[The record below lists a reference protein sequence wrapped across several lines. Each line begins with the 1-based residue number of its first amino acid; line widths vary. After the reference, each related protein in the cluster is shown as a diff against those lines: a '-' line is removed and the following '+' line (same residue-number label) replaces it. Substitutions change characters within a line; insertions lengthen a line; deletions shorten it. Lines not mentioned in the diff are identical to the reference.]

1 MFEMGGV
8 YISASRGASEI
19 IQAFETIG
27 IDVSNIHFIDLVSS
41 GILGGTNVQ
50 YNNVSFVDS
59 PIMLESILLRT
70 LYWLRTAPNLRN
82 FVFIDSVN
90 SLAIYNEEKM
100 LAEYLHTFINTFRQ
114 REVLSVILN
123 IPDQVPPSVLSNLI
137 YCQMTL
143 SIGSSGHSLE
153 ERSINMD
160 FSKDDLEFFGDVG
173 SFGVP
178 KFDNA
183 MRGGVPRGFLVI
195 GFTETGCGAELFG
208 KQFTAPAEES
218 ENTKY
223 ISTNESRTEIARVF
237 NNTLA
242 NGYFCQNY
250 AVRNTIQRFL
260 KKNYWQAVIV
270 LRVSSYQ
277 IYNVLHKQ
285 GLLTIIPKIF

>member
-1 MFEMGGV
+1 MFELDQGIAEQLTEVSLNSSIQVRCGNSNAFMVTASTIVPLLQMFEMGGV

-123 IPDQVPPSVLSNLI
+123 IPDQVPPSVLSNMDL
-137 YCQMTL
+137 YCT
-143 SIGSSGHSLE
+143 
-153 ERSINMD
+153 
-160 FSKDDLEFFGDVG
+160 DLVD
-173 SFGVP
+173 
-178 KFDNA
+178 
-183 MRGGVPRGFLVI
+183 RGQVVI
-195 GFTETGCGAELFG
+195 
-208 KQFTAPAEES
+208 
-218 ENTKY
+218 
-223 ISTNESRTEIARVF
+223 
-237 NNTLA
+237 
-242 NGYFCQNY
+242 
-250 AVRNTIQRFL
+250 
-260 KKNYWQAVIV
+260 
-270 LRVSSYQ
+270 
-277 IYNVLHKQ
+277 H
-285 GLLTIIPKIF
+285 